1 MCVSGTLW
9 SHLQYVGS
17 GWWVSPN
24 LPDTRRSSLSLTL
37 GRQEQ
42 EPCLCPLGFTYHCF
56 LLHIG
61 FSPELDRSMGLTC
74 HAQPVGSGR
83 VEEVSR
89 KCQVGL
95 LLLGALVSLKAEL
108 CRHTRPRRGVHGW
121 MVPPGVLRKE
131 RPGTWPGLLRTQ

>member
-1 MCVSGTLW
+1 
-9 SHLQYVGS
+9 
-17 GWWVSPN
+17 
-24 LPDTRRSSLSLTL
+24 
-37 GRQEQ
+37 
-42 EPCLCPLGFTYHCF
+42 
-56 LLHIG
+56 
-61 FSPELDRSMGLTC
+61 MGLTC

-108 CRHTRPRRGVHGW
+108 SRHTRPRRGVHGW